1 MIVSFMLQFLRSS
14 CLISLSQIF
23 LIFARSISDQISG
36 DKVCDFEEVEASYEE
51 ELNATRLKIQQLHIE
66 VFQEQICIL
75 FVKFLYT
82 FCQET

>member
-1 MIVSFMLQFLRSS
+1 M
-14 CLISLSQIF
+14 
-23 LIFARSISDQISG
+23 G
-36 DKVCDFEEVEASYEE
+36 DFEEVEASYEE

-66 VFQEQICIL
+66 VFHENIFIL

>member
-23 LIFARSISDQISG
+23 LISISDQISG

-66 VFQEQICIL
+66 VFHENICIL